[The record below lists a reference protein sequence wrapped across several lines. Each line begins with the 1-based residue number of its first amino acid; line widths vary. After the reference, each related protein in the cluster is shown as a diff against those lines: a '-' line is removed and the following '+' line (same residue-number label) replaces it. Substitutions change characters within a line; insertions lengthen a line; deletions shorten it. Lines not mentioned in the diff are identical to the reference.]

1 MSALAWQDRF
11 WRGVAYWVDR
21 PVLAVIGSQALL
33 RALFA
38 LSSRM
43 GSRMPR
49 DVAMSWDK
57 DGALW
62 LHPQGLAG
70 YAPVLMYIHGGGFTI
85 GSPRT
90 HAALAAYLARA
101 AGMVVILPRYRLA
114 PAHPCPAAR
123 EDIIAAHG
131 RLVATG
137 RAPVALAA
145 LGAFLQQK
153 AAR

>member
-21 PVLAVIGSQALL
+21 PVLAVIGSQALF

-62 LHPQGLAG
+62 LHPQGLAED
-70 YAPVLMYIHGGGFTI
+70 APVLMYIHGGGFTI

-101 AGMVVILPRYRLA
+101 AGMVAVLPRYRLA

-123 EDIIAAHG
+123 EDIIAAHR

>member
-21 PVLAVIGSQALL
+21 PELAVIGLQALL

-62 LHPQGLAG
+62 LHRQGLAVD
-70 YAPVLMYIHGGGFTI
+70 APVLKYIHGGAFTI

-101 AGMVVILPRYRLA
+101 AGMVAVLPRYRLA
-114 PAHPCPAAR
+114 PDHLCPEAR

-131 RLVATG
+131 RLVEMG
-137 RAPVALAA
+137 GAPVALAA

-153 AAR
+153 VAR